1 MEFALEF
8 PSERPRK
15 IRNGFGSPD
24 ALLHVS
30 WTVEFLYHVVW
41 ELGVRIEMA
50 ARGDERCGHVTGGG
64 GQTEGRTVY
73 LRKET
78 KHTDDE
84 CERSGEHGF

>member
-1 MEFALEF
+1 MEDVPLSASVEFAPEL
-8 PSERPRK
+8 PSELPRK

-50 ARGDERCGHVTGGG
+50 ASRDEV
-64 GQTEGRTVY
+64 
-73 LRKET
+73 
-78 KHTDDE
+78 
-84 CERSGEHGF
+84 